1 MLIWPDAD
9 YAGWTDKISG
19 EAFLEHN
26 GLYKIV
32 RHEPLGVCAGIA
44 SWNATF
50 MYIGWKIAPAIAAG
64 NAVPHPKL
72 PSPVISINRPGTNAY
87 AVHLQTLREIPLRSP
102 RAWRSL
108 R

>member
-1 MLIWPDAD
+1 MQLIDRPDTDMDWLID

-19 EAFLEHN
+19 ETFPEHN
-26 GLYKIV
+26 GVYKIV

-64 NAVPHPKL
+64 NAVHP
-72 PSPVISINRPGTNAY
+72 PP
-87 AVHLQTLREIPLRSP
+87 
-102 RAWRSL
+102 
-108 R
+108 

>member
-1 MLIWPDAD
+1 MLICID

-19 EAFLEHN
+19 ETFPEHN
-26 GLYKIV
+26 GVYKIV

-64 NAVPHPKL
+64 NAVRTSPL
-72 PSPVISINRPGTNAY
+72 PSPPITV
-87 AVHLQTLREIPLRSP
+87 
-102 RAWRSL
+102 
-108 R
+108 